1 MGPSS
6 PDIAPPVP
14 PPPVA
19 PRPAEV
25 VPPPPTAVAGIDVG
39 TPSGAAPQTEGV
51 QPAVAGAEVAGQ
63 APAQPEASVAPPAE
77 SADHGVRQAVR
88 ELPKGDL
95 EGMNPDQV
103 ANMLRSLAGRR
114 TVRATEAKCDEIEN
128 KMGEK
133 EARGEKLT
141 KADKA
146 ELKIA
151 KKDRAQARK
160 LGRLIDQNKN
170 KLLKSENPED
180 RAMGMDIERAMIL
193 YENSLMEQEISARE
207 AQLRQ
212 ENPSI
217 TPAEMGQDTTLQALS
232 GKHSARHAENET
244 ILTEMSVERGKL
256 VGKDGQPIP
265 DRVVQG
271 VQEVAEAL
279 SAPGTRLREGEIQQI
294 QDNPMGALENMLDHT
309 NMPANEL
316 LQRFADR
323 GLIPAERIKG
333 LEAWME
339 IDVAGDEEERKKAL
353 MKMLLMFE
361 AVFAMMVIKSAGSEP
376 QGR

>member
-6 PDIAPPVP
+6 PDIAQSAP

-19 PRPAEV
+19 PRPAS
-25 VPPPPTAVAGIDVG
+25 VPPPNAVAGIAVG
-39 TPSGAAPQTEGV
+39 APSGAPQAEGV
-51 QPAVAGAEVAGQ
+51 QPAVAGAEISGAQ
-63 APAQPEASVAPPAE
+63 APAQPEAVAPKPQAE
-77 SADHGVRQAVR
+77 SANPSVRQATQ
-88 ELPKGDL
+88 ELQKVNM
-95 EGMNPDQV
+95 EGLQDDQV
-103 ANMLRSLAGRR
+103 AELLRALAGRR
-114 TVRATEAKCDEIEN
+114 AELATKAKCDGIER
-128 KMGEK
+128 KFKAK
-133 EARGEKLT
+133 EARNEKLT
-141 KADKA
+141 DTEKNERANA
-146 ELKIA
+146 R
-151 KKDRAQARK
+151 KDRKQAIK
-160 LGRLIDQNKN
+160 LGQLIDKRKN
-170 KLLKSENPED
+170 TLLRSENPEE

-193 YENSLMEQEISARE
+193 YENSLMDQEIKARE
-207 AQLRQ
+207 DQLRQ
-212 ENPSI
+212 ENPNI
-217 TPAEMGQDTTLQALS
+217 TPADMGQDTIFQALS
-232 GKHSARHAENET
+232 GKHGARYTENEQ
-244 ILTEMSVERGKL
+244 LLAEMKVERGTL

-265 DRVVQG
+265 DLVALG
-271 VQEVAEAL
+271 VQKVAEAL

-323 GLIPAERIKG
+323 GLIPPERMKG

-361 AVFAMMVIKSAGSEP
+361 AVFAMMVIKSAGPEP